1 PRPPTP
7 DPRPTKP
14 RIISLLMLDQDRRR
28 AERLLLPSPIAGRV
42 AERAVRI
49 VDIGYLG
56 TRIEHDEPLVAG
68 PHTLQFEWDG
78 QEITVDCTVVRTEPS
93 DAAFHSGL
101 RFSDSDRILIGRIV
115 STLADRDEMERLRTL
130 VEASKLINSSI
141 EPDTLFASILTVA
154 RKELHVERGTLY
166 FVDEQK
172 QEIWTKIAG
181 ELSSEIRLP
190 IGKGLAGTVAATG
203 EALILHDVYEDP
215 RFDRSLDQKTGYR
228 TRSMLCVPIKN
239 RGQRI
244 VGVLQLLN
252 KTNGSFGPR
261 DLEFL
266 SDISDH
272 MAIAME
278 NATLHMEL
286 LEKQRMKQELALG
299 REIQSRLLPSAP
311 VDVRGVELGALSLPC
326 YEVGGDYFDFL
337 ELPNGDLGLAIGDV
351 SGKGVSAALIMS
363 SVQAALRVA
372 APIEDDLARLVARLN
387 ALIFRSASGR
397 KYATFFFGRYTP
409 STGVLRYV
417 NAGHNPPYVVT
428 GTVLTE
434 IGSTGRPIG
443 LLPESSYTEGTI
455 ELPPGS
461 TLFLYTDGLNEAA
474 DPEEE
479 EFGNERLRALFLA
492 QRDAPTVSIPSRV
505 LSAVTAFERGAK
517 ATDDKTIVVVRR
529 SSADVADGRR

>member
-1 PRPPTP
+1 
-7 DPRPTKP
+7 
-14 RIISLLMLDQDRRR
+14 MLDDDRRR
-28 AERLLLPSPIAGRV
+28 TERLLLPAPISARV
-42 AERAVRI
+42 AERIVRI
-49 VDIGYLG
+49 VDIGLLG
-56 TRIEHDEPLVAG
+56 TRLEHDEPLLAG
-68 PHTLQFEWDG
+68 PHTLRFEWDG
-78 QEITVDCTVVRTEPS
+78 EEIVVDGIIVRS
-93 DAAFHSGL
+93 DRSQTAFHSGL
-101 RFSDSDRILIGRIV
+101 QFSDRDAPLVGRIV
-115 STLADRDEMERLRTL
+115 STLADRDELERLRTL

-141 EPDTLFASILTVA
+141 EPDTLFAAILTVA

-166 FVDEQK
+166 FVDDQK
-172 QEIWTKIAG
+172 REIWTKIAG
-181 ELSSEIRLP
+181 ELANEIRLP

-203 EALILHDVYEDP
+203 EAVILHDAYQDS
-215 RFDRSLDQKTGYR
+215 RFDRSLDQRTGYR

-239 RGQRI
+239 RGERV

-252 KTNGSFGPR
+252 KTNGSFGSR

-266 SDISDH
+266 NGISDH

-286 LEKQRMKQELALG
+286 LEKQRMEQELALG

-311 VDVRGVELGALSLPC
+311 VDVRGVELAALSLPC

-337 ELPNGDLGLAIGDV
+337 ELPDGDLGLAIGDV

-387 ALIFRSASGR
+387 ALIFRSARGR
-397 KYATFFFGRYTP
+397 KYATFFFGRYSP
-409 STGVLRYV
+409 STGMLRYV
-417 NAGHNPPYVVT
+417 NAGHNPPYIVSAER
-428 GTVLTE
+428 LTE

-455 ELPPGS
+455 ELPHGS

-474 DPEEE
+474 DPDEA
-479 EFGNERLRALFLA
+479 EFGNEELRALFLA
-492 QRDAPTVSIPSRV
+492 QGNAPTNEIPSRV
-505 LSAVTAFERGAK
+505 LDAVTAFERGAK
-517 ATDDKTIVVVRR
+517 ATDDKTIVVMRR
-529 SSADVADGRR
+529 A

>member
-1 PRPPTP
+1 
-7 DPRPTKP
+7 
-14 RIISLLMLDQDRRR
+14 MLDQDRRR
-28 AERLLLPSPIAGRV
+28 AERLLLHSPIPGRV
-42 AERAVRI
+42 AESAVRI
-49 VDIGYLG
+49 VDIGFLG
-56 TRIEHDEPLVAG
+56 TRIEHDEPLTAG
-68 PHTLQFEWDG
+68 PQTLQFQWDG
-78 QEITVDCTVVRTEPS
+78 EEIVVDCTLLRTEPL
-93 DAAFHSGL
+93 DAMFHSGL
-101 RFSDSDRILIGRIV
+101 QFSDRDQVVVGRIV

-141 EPDTLFASILTVA
+141 EPDILFASILTVA
-154 RKELHVERGTLY
+154 RNELHVERGTLY
-166 FVDEQK
+166 FVDDQK
-172 QEIWTKIAG
+172 KEIWTKIAG
-181 ELSSEIRLP
+181 ELSGEIRLP

-203 EALILHDVYEDP
+203 EALILHDAYDDP

-239 RGQRI
+239 RGQRV

-252 KTNGSFGPR
+252 KMNGAFGPR

-266 SDISDH
+266 SGISDH

-286 LEKQRMKQELALG
+286 LEKQRMEQELALG

-311 VDVRGVELGALSLPC
+311 IDVRGIALSALSLPC
-326 YEVGGDYFDFL
+326 YEVGGDYFDFI
-337 ELPNGDLGLAIGDV
+337 ELPGGDLGLAIGDV

-387 ALIFRSASGR
+387 ALIFRGSSGR

-409 STGVLRYV
+409 STGLLRYV

-428 GTVLTE
+428 ADGLTE

-443 LLPESSYTEGTI
+443 LLPESSYTEETI

-474 DPEEE
+474 DPDET
-479 EFGNERLRALFLA
+479 EFGNDQLRSLFLA
-492 QRDAPTVSIPSRV
+492 QRAVPLTEIPSRV
-505 LSAVTAFERGAK
+505 LEAVTAFERGAK
-517 ATDDKTIVVVRR
+517 ATDDKTIVVMRR
-529 SSADVADGRR
+529 A

>member
-1 PRPPTP
+1 
-7 DPRPTKP
+7 
-14 RIISLLMLDQDRRR
+14 MLDHDRRR
-28 AERLLLPSPIAGRV
+28 AERLLLPLPIAGRV
-42 AERAVRI
+42 SGRAVRI
-49 VDIGYLG
+49 VDVGFG
-56 TRIEHDEPLVAG
+56 GMRIEHDEPLTVA
-68 PHTLQFEWDG
+68 PHTLLFPWDG
-78 QEITVDCTVVRTEPS
+78 DEITVECTIIRTEGS
-93 DAAFHSGL
+93 DAAFCSGL
-101 RFSDSDRILIGRIV
+101 EFSDRDRPLVRRIV
-115 STLADRDEMERLRTL
+115 SALADRDEIDRLRTL

-154 RKELHVERGTLY
+154 RNELHVERGTLY
-166 FVDEQK
+166 FVDEQT

-239 RGQRI
+239 RRQRI

-252 KTNGSFGPR
+252 KTFGSFGPR

-266 SDISDH
+266 SGISEH

-286 LEKQRMKQELALG
+286 LEKQRMEQELALG

-326 YEVGGDYFDFL
+326 YEVGGDYFDFI
-337 ELPNGDLGLAIGDV
+337 ELPGGDLGLAIGDV

-409 STGVLRYV
+409 STGLLRYV

-428 GTVLTE
+428 ANVLTE

-474 DPEEE
+474 DPEEV
-479 EFGNERLRALFLA
+479 EFGNERLRDLFLA
-492 QRDAPTVSIPSRV
+492 QRDVPLTAIPSRV
-505 LSAVTAFERGAK
+505 IDALTTFERGAK
-517 ATDDKTIVVVRR
+517 ATDDKTIVVMRR
-529 SSADVADGRR
+529 SSADIRR